1 MPLTL
6 GPLGA
11 KIVILEPS
19 ALRVDLQ
26 RALDALLEH
35 SAQVLR
41 CPHVANAHLEHS
53 AHLECLFALTAL
65 PGMIRTAAAQG
76 ST

>member
-1 MPLTL
+1 MPLAL

-19 ALRVDLQ
+19 ALCVDLQ

-35 SAQVLR
+35 SAHLLGCQ
-41 CPHVANAHLEHS
+41 HVANAHLEHS
-53 AHLECLFALTAL
+53 AHLECLFALTV
-65 PGMIRTAAAQG
+65 P
-76 ST
+76 